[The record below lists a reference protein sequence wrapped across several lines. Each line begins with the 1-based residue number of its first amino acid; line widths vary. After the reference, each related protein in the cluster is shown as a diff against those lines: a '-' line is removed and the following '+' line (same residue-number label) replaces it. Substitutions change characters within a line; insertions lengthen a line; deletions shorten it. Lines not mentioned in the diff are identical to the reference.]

1 MLLQPHLVEAI
12 AGSVILTIGI
22 LSLCVHFGTRVSR
35 DRILLWFGLFA
46 SPYGL
51 ALICRSVF
59 IPEWSDHAELFI
71 FVFGRSMGLLA
82 GIPALLLFRQFYG
95 AGWRLSTK
103 WLIWIYGLSVTA
115 VLCLTPTHERPHSLP
130 SPGMALVVLVP
141 FELLVDRF
149 AGYKPPSVKG
159 RLAVFMG
166 LALFFIAFS
175 YDHFS
180 HWEHGTANTEPI
192 GFLAL
197 TIGLGYVVSLR
208 VASNE
213 AEWLSMRAEM
223 RAAQK
228 IQAAILPSS
237 KPIVAGFTV
246 AARYAPMT
254 AVAGDVYSFQE
265 TKAGCIGI
273 VVADVM
279 GHGVPAALVASMV
292 KVSVSSSIEHGKEP
306 GEIIECLNRTLYKEA
321 PGQLATA
328 VYISLDGKSRV
339 GKYSAAG
346 HPPPLLWRHKVQLV
360 ERLDA
365 PGLLLG
371 VRPAEHYT
379 EMEFRFEPGDRL
391 LVCSDGVTEAE
402 NGAGLAFGD
411 NELMVLLNEGQLLP
425 AEQLAEGILH
435 SALGWSTKGEVRSQS
450 DDITFVV
457 VDLGW
462 DGRIPT
468 PPPQP

>member
-1 MLLQPHLVEAI
+1 MPIQPHLLETI
-12 AGSVILTIGI
+12 AGSSIFTIGI
-22 LSLCVHFGTRVSR
+22 MSLCVHFWTRVSR

-59 IPEWSDHAELFI
+59 IPEWSDRAELFI

-103 WLIWIYGLSVTA
+103 WLIWIYALSVTA

-130 SPGMALVVLVP
+130 SPGIALVILVP
-141 FELLVDRF
+141 FELLADWF

-159 RLAVFMG
+159 RHAAFMG

-180 HWEHGTANTEPI
+180 HWERGAANTEPI

-208 VASNE
+208 VATNE
-213 AEWLSMRAEM
+213 GEWLSMRAEM

-237 KPIVAGFTV
+237 TPIIAGLAV

-254 AVAGDVYSFQE
+254 AVAGDFYTFQE
-265 TKAGCIGI
+265 TESGRLGV

-292 KVSVSSSIEHGKEP
+292 KVSVSSAVEHGKEP
-306 GEIIECLNRTLYKEA
+306 GEIMECLNRTLCNEA

-328 VYISLDGKSRV
+328 VYVSLDRKSRV

-346 HPPPLLWRHKVQLV
+346 HPPPLLWRHKVQSV
-360 ERLDA
+360 VRLDA

-391 LVCSDGVTEAE
+391 LVCSDGLTEAE

-425 AEQLAEGILH
+425 PEQLADDILH
-435 SALGWSTKGEVRSQS
+435 AALEWSTKGDVRGQS

-457 VDLGW
+457 VDLG
-462 DGRIPT
+462 
-468 PPPQP
+468 

>member
-1 MLLQPHLVEAI
+1 MPIQPHLLETI
-12 AGSVILTIGI
+12 AGSAILTIGI

-59 IPEWSDHAELFI
+59 IPEWSDRAELFI
-71 FVFGRSMGLLA
+71 FVLGRSMGLLSA
-82 GIPALLLFRQFYG
+82 IPALLLFRQFYG

-103 WLIWIYGLSVTA
+103 WLIWIYALSVTA
-115 VLCLTPTHERPHSLP
+115 ALCLTPTYERPHSLP
-130 SPGMALVVLVP
+130 SPGIALVILVP
-141 FELLVDRF
+141 FELLADWF

-159 RLAVFMG
+159 RLAVFTG
-166 LALFFIAFS
+166 LALFFLAFS

-180 HWEHGTANTEPI
+180 HWEHGAANTEPI

-208 VASNE
+208 VATNE

-223 RAAQK
+223 SAAQK
-228 IQAAILPSS
+228 IQAAILPSFT
-237 KPIVAGFTV
+237 PIVPGFAV

-254 AVAGDVYSFQE
+254 AVAGDFYSFQE
-265 TKAGCIGI
+265 TDPGCIGI

-292 KVSVSSSIEHGKEP
+292 KVSVSSSIERGKGS
-306 GEIIECLNRTLYKEA
+306 GEIIECLNRTLSNEA

-328 VYISLDGKSRV
+328 VYVSLDGRSRV

-346 HPPPLLWRHKVQLV
+346 HPPPLLWRHKIQSV
-360 ERLDA
+360 ERLNA

-379 EMEFRFEPGDRL
+379 ETEFRFEPGDRL
-391 LVCSDGVTEAE
+391 LVCSDGLTEAE
-402 NGAGLAFGD
+402 NGAKMAFGE
-411 NELMVLLNEGQLLP
+411 NELMMLLKEGQFLP
-425 AEQLAEGILH
+425 AEQLADAFFRA
-435 SALGWSTKGEVRSQS
+435 ALDWSSKGEVRGQS
-450 DDITFVV
+450 DDITLVV

-462 DGRIPT
+462 DALQRST
-468 PPPQP
+468 S

>member
-1 MLLQPHLVEAI
+1 MPIQPHLLETI
-12 AGSVILTIGI
+12 AGSAIFTIGI

-59 IPEWSDHAELFI
+59 IPEWSDRAELFI
-71 FVFGRSMGLLA
+71 FVFGRSMGLLSA
-82 GIPALLLFRQFYG
+82 IPALLLFRQFYG
-95 AGWRLSTK
+95 TGWRLSAK
-103 WLIWIYGLSVTA
+103 WLIWIYALSVTA
-115 VLCLTPTHERPHSLP
+115 ALCLTPTYERPHSLP
-130 SPGMALVVLVP
+130 SPGIALVILVP
-141 FELLVDRF
+141 FELLADWF
-149 AGYKPPSVKG
+149 AGYKPPLVKG
-159 RLAVFMG
+159 RLAAFLG

-180 HWEHGTANTEPI
+180 HWEHGAANTEPI

-208 VASNE
+208 VATNE

-223 RAAQK
+223 SAAQK
-228 IQAAILPSS
+228 IQAAILPSAT
-237 KPIVAGFTV
+237 PIVPGFAV

-254 AVAGDVYSFQE
+254 AVAGDFYSFQE
-265 TKAGCIGI
+265 TEPGCIGI

-292 KVSVSSSIEHGKEP
+292 KVSVSSSIERSKGS
-306 GEIIECLNRTLYKEA
+306 GEIIECLNRTLCKEA

-328 VYISLDGKSRV
+328 VYVSLDGRSRV

-346 HPPPLLWRHKVQLV
+346 HPPPLLWRHRIQSV
-360 ERLDA
+360 ERLNA

-371 VRPAEHYT
+371 VRPAEHYA
-379 EMEFRFEPGDRL
+379 EMEFLFEPGDRL
-391 LVCSDGVTEAE
+391 LVCSDGLTEAE

-411 NELMVLLNEGQLLP
+411 NKLMMLLKEGQFLP
-425 AEQLAEGILH
+425 AEPLADAILH
-435 SALGWSTKGEVRSQS
+435 AALDWSAKGDLRGQS

-462 DGRIPT
+462 DVLQIST
-468 PPPQP
+468 S

>member
-1 MLLQPHLVEAI
+1 MPIQPQLIETI
-12 AGSVILTIGI
+12 AGSAILTIGI
-22 LSLCVHFGTRVSR
+22 LSLCVHFRTRVSR

-51 ALICRSVF
+51 ALLCRSVF
-59 IPEWSDHAELFI
+59 IPEWSDRAELFI
-71 FVFGRSMGLLA
+71 FVFGRSMGLLS
-82 GIPALLLFRQFYG
+82 GIPALFLFRQFYG

-103 WLIWIYGLSVTA
+103 WLIWIYALSVTA
-115 VLCLTPTHERPHSLP
+115 VLSLAPTHERPHSLP
-130 SPGMALVVLVP
+130 SPGIALVILVP
-141 FELLVDRF
+141 FELLVDWF
-149 AGYKPPSVKG
+149 AGYKPPLVKG
-159 RLAVFMG
+159 RFSAFIG

-180 HWEHGTANTEPI
+180 HWEHGAANTEPI

-208 VASNE
+208 VATNE
-213 AEWLSMRAEM
+213 SEWLSMRAEM

-228 IQAAILPSS
+228 IQAAILPLST
-237 KPIVAGFTV
+237 PIVAGFTV

-265 TKAGCIGI
+265 TKTGSIGI

-306 GEIIECLNRTLYKEA
+306 GEIMEHLNRTLCNEA

-328 VYISLDGKSRV
+328 VYISLDGKNRV

-346 HPPPLLWRHKVQLV
+346 HPPPLLWRHKVQSV
-360 ERLDA
+360 DRLDA

-411 NELMVLLNEGQLLP
+411 NKLAVLLEQQQSLP
-425 AEQLAEGILH
+425 TERFADKVIDAVH
-435 SALGWSTKGEVRSQS
+435 GWSTNGDGRGQS

-457 VDLGW
+457 ADFSDLAPGSQSHEI
-462 DGRIPT
+462 G
-468 PPPQP
+468 

>member
-1 MLLQPHLVEAI
+1 MPIQPHLLETI
-12 AGSVILTIGI
+12 AGSAIFTIGI

-51 ALICRSVF
+51 ALLCRSVF
-59 IPEWSDHAELFI
+59 TPEWSDHAERFI
-71 FVFGRSMGLLA
+71 FVFGRSMGLLS

-95 AGWRLSTK
+95 AGWRLSTQ
-103 WLIWIYGLSVTA
+103 WLIWIYALSVTA
-115 VLCLTPTHERPHSLP
+115 VLCLTPTYQRPHSLP
-130 SPGMALVVLVP
+130 SPGIALVVLVP
-141 FELLVDRF
+141 FELLADRF

-159 RLAVFMG
+159 RLAAFTG
-166 LALFFIAFS
+166 LAVFFIAYT

-180 HWEHGTANTEPI
+180 HWVHGAANTEPI

-208 VASNE
+208 VATNE

-228 IQAAILPSS
+228 IQAAILPPSA
-237 KPIVAGFTV
+237 PLVAGFTV
-246 AARYAPMT
+246 EARYAPMT
-254 AVAGDVYSFQE
+254 AVAGDFYSFQE
-265 TKAGCIGI
+265 TEAGCIGI

-292 KVSVSSSIEHGKEP
+292 KVSVSSGVEHGKDP
-306 GEIIECLNRTLYKEA
+306 GEIIECLNRTLCNEA

-339 GKYSAAG
+339 GRYSAAG
-346 HPPPLLWRHKVQLV
+346 HPPPFLWRHRDQSVD
-360 ERLDA
+360 RLDA

-371 VRPAEHYT
+371 VRPVEHYT
-379 EMEFRFEPGDRL
+379 ETEFRFEPGDRL
-391 LVCSDGVTEAE
+391 LVCSDGLTEAE

-411 NELMVLLNEGQLLP
+411 DQLMTLLNESQFLP
-425 AEQLAEGILH
+425 AGQFADDILH
-435 SALGWSTKGEVRSQS
+435 AALDWSAKGEARGQS

-462 DGRIPT
+462 DALQRST
-468 PPPQP
+468 S